1 MKHAKKMILVT
12 TDTNTTANTKK
23 ISSFE
28 KEINNIFENRSLN
41 LNDRLELY
49 KKAVDKFDSDYLI
62 NNSLEDE
69 MENDQNKNNE
79 NYYKLFDPANYS
91 QEGSNNTTNN
101 GPRNDENSGTPNT
114 SENLAVSQPSYRS
127 RTHTEKVKLPLK
139 RINENS
145 DIDAEERIDDNKY
158 ERINESGV
166 FESDVYNNDNTME
179 YLNDEYTSDDNI
191 EPMEYIEHSL
201 KRKSNNTHVT
211 PVNKKSRYDIVA
223 KRYNDSTADD
233 IHFKKRKI
241 QHDYN
246 MSKRKLEFDES
257 AENEI
262 SNRHKKKVD
271 HKNATFKQEV
281 INDEFANSY
290 KNDDNT
296 SKRILKRPINDAN
309 NHSDADFNQKRLKE
323 NHSQRVLKR
332 KADESNDD
340 YDIQAHRMKL
350 EEIMRNNKRVGTPIY
365 NDIPVKKIRVE
376 PIQSEDVSNFKWT
389 KYRMSNIQ

>member
-158 ERINESGV
+158 ERINERGF

-365 NDIPVKKIRVE
+365 NDIPVKKIRLE
-376 PIQSEDVSNFKWT
+376 PLQSEDVSNFKWT

>member
-1 MKHAKKMILVT
+1 
-12 TDTNTTANTKK
+12 
-23 ISSFE
+23 
-28 KEINNIFENRSLN
+28 
-41 LNDRLELY
+41 
-49 KKAVDKFDSDYLI
+49 
-62 NNSLEDE
+62 
-69 MENDQNKNNE
+69 
-79 NYYKLFDPANYS
+79 
-91 QEGSNNTTNN
+91 
-101 GPRNDENSGTPNT
+101 
-114 SENLAVSQPSYRS
+114 
-127 RTHTEKVKLPLK
+127 
-139 RINENS
+139 
-145 DIDAEERIDDNKY
+145 
-158 ERINESGV
+158 
-166 FESDVYNNDNTME
+166 
-179 YLNDEYTSDDNI
+179 
-191 EPMEYIEHSL
+191 
-201 KRKSNNTHVT
+201 
-211 PVNKKSRYDIVA
+211 
-223 KRYNDSTADD
+223 
-233 IHFKKRKI
+233 
-241 QHDYN
+241 

-365 NDIPVKKIRVE
+365 NDIPVKKIRLE

>member
-1 MKHAKKMILVT
+1 
-12 TDTNTTANTKK
+12 
-23 ISSFE
+23 
-28 KEINNIFENRSLN
+28 
-41 LNDRLELY
+41 
-49 KKAVDKFDSDYLI
+49 
-62 NNSLEDE
+62 
-69 MENDQNKNNE
+69 
-79 NYYKLFDPANYS
+79 
-91 QEGSNNTTNN
+91 
-101 GPRNDENSGTPNT
+101 
-114 SENLAVSQPSYRS
+114 
-127 RTHTEKVKLPLK
+127 
-139 RINENS
+139 
-145 DIDAEERIDDNKY
+145 
-158 ERINESGV
+158 
-166 FESDVYNNDNTME
+166 ME

-201 KRKSNNTHVT
+201 KRKINNTNVT

-281 INDEFANSY
+281 INDKYANSY

-365 NDIPVKKIRVE
+365 NDIPVKKIRLE